1 MRYLVA
7 LPLILLTGCA
17 SGTSGVK
24 WFAPATWFSG
34 APATAV
40 DKAEDKQDAA
50 RRLAIRAAQKSVHE
64 TAEALAVAPDSRP
77 VDVAT
82 EANAS
87 ALGLLDQ
94 AAGPLTASD
103 LATIRKQVAGLLS
116 DNAKLR
122 AAAEKDRGNI
132 RETYAALSDRL
143 AKADQ
148 AVISAG
154 SKLREAFERENALA
168 NQLRSQHALMWIL
181 GGVAVVA
188 AIAWG
193 YLQVTLGGLPSALGA
208 ARRALEIK
216 SPDLA
221 AAVAPFYSDA
231 LDRNEKAAI
240 KRATRRHD
248 T

>member
-17 SGTSGVK
+17 TSTTGAR

-50 RRLAIRAAQKSVHE
+50 RRLAIKAAQKSVHE

-77 VDVAT
+77 VEVAT
-82 EANAS
+82 EANSS

-103 LATIRKQVAGLLS
+103 LTQIRKQVAGLLS

-122 AAAEKDRGNI
+122 AESEKARDKT
-132 RETYAALSDRL
+132 RESDAALSDKL
-143 AKADQ
+143 AKADD
-148 AVISAG
+148 AVMVAG
-154 SKLREAFERENALA
+154 AKLREAFERENALA
-168 NQLRSQHALMWIL
+168 NQLRSQHALIWIL
-181 GGVAVVA
+181 GVIAVIA
-188 AIAWG
+188 GLGAI
-193 YLQVTLGGLPSALGA
+193 YVKIMYGGLPAALGV
-208 ARRALEIK
+208 ARRAMETQA
-216 SPDLA
+216 PDLA
-221 AAVAPFYSDA
+221 AAVAPFYSAA

-240 KRATRRHD
+240 KRATRG
-248 T
+248 